1 MPQPQETLVGLLAD
15 RNVRMKH
22 LTAGHSEQTL
32 CPKCGGGR
40 TREKSLSVTIDPDG
54 DGAAMKCHRGSCGW
68 AEGVRVRA
76 DRAAP
81 HPRVIQKPKPATLSE
96 TENRP
101 DWLLDFFAERHIGL
115 RTVREF
121 GIYATTR
128 WFGEGDREHAHIV
141 FPFTFGGEI
150 VNRKFRPFP
159 EKQPQAQE
167 KDALPTLFNV
177 DRLGEAPA
185 EIIWV
190 EGEPDVLAMFE
201 CGFPHAITL
210 KDGAPKEA
218 TFRPE
223 DLRFEAIRTH
233 GDMLAKVP
241 RIILAGDNDQPG
253 IALREEL
260 ARRLGRHRC
269 WLVTWPEGCKDACD
283 TLRLHGPEAV
293 QEAVQTA
300 APYPISGLQSIK
312 PGTLSDL
319 RKQHPPTTMTTGTRA
334 SDEVIHLPTEG
345 RLIIVTGYPGDGKT
359 SWMRYVMIKT
369 AINNGRRW
377 AVFSPEMQPWEQ
389 FVAGCA
395 EVYCEKPFWPVH
407 GVDSMTDDDIDDA
420 ERWLAGRVTMLVC
433 DSEDEAPTPDW
444 ILDRARATVLRDG
457 TTDLLVDPWNE
468 IDHQRGTMTETEYT
482 GRTLQRFRAF
492 GLRHGCNVW
501 ISAHPAKPM
510 LAKLGTAKQP
520 PGPYDIS
527 GSAHW
532 FNKTDLG
539 LTVFSPTPG
548 VSELRMWKAK
558 YRRFGIRG
566 AVATMN
572 YDAIRGLYSTP
583 FASTSLME
591 APENGRWGDV

>member
-1 MPQPQETLVGLLAD
+1 
-15 RNVRMKH
+15 
-22 LTAGHSEQTL
+22 
-32 CPKCGGGR
+32 
-40 TREKSLSVTIDPDG
+40 
-54 DGAAMKCHRGSCGW
+54 
-68 AEGVRVRA
+68 
-76 DRAAP
+76 
-81 HPRVIQKPKPATLSE
+81 
-96 TENRP
+96 
-101 DWLLDFFAERHIGL
+101 
-115 RTVREF
+115 
-121 GIYATTR
+121 
-128 WFGEGDREHAHIV
+128 
-141 FPFTFGGEI
+141 
-150 VNRKFRPFP
+150 
-159 EKQPQAQE
+159 
-167 KDALPTLFNV
+167 
-177 DRLGEAPA
+177 
-185 EIIWV
+185 
-190 EGEPDVLAMFE
+190 
-201 CGFPHAITL
+201 
-210 KDGAPKEA
+210 
-218 TFRPE
+218 
-223 DLRFEAIRTH
+223 
-233 GDMLAKVP
+233 
-241 RIILAGDNDQPG
+241 
-253 IALREEL
+253 
-260 ARRLGRHRC
+260 
-269 WLVTWPEGCKDACD
+269 
-283 TLRLHGPEAV
+283 V